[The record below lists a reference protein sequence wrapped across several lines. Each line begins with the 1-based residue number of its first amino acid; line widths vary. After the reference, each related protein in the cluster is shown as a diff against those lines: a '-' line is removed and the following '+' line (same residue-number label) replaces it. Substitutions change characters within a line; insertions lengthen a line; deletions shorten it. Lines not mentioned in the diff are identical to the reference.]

1 MKLSHALIAAAMA
14 ALLAGS
20 ALAGAFAARALE
32 RHNGSTA
39 STFMDTQRGHLSRLD
54 GASLPGRVVF
64 LGSSTFQGLDVSAV
78 TPFGLNLGLGGDTL
92 PGLVKRAEQYRAL
105 GEAHAVF
112 INIGLNDL
120 MQQCRLPDMPLSTL
134 LSLVPP
140 PTPVIVAGTQGVAPS
155 QHGERCSEQI
165 NTLVTRL
172 NQQFASVC
180 AQRHGCT
187 FVSHP
192 ITPGVDSPEIRQLQD
207 PDGIHLSAN
216 GYRVLIDRLRKVL
229 YTIEPALAAQA
240 PARS

>member
-1 MKLSHALIAAAMA
+1 MKLSHALIAATMA

-20 ALAGAFAARALE
+20 ALTGAFAARTLE
-32 RHNGSTA
+32 RQNGSTA
-39 STFMDTQRGHLSRLD
+39 ATFMDTQRGHLSRLD

-92 PGLVKRAEQYRAL
+92 PGLVERAAHYRAL
-105 GEAHAVF
+105 GEARAVF

-134 LSLVPP
+134 LSLIPP

-155 QHGERCSEQI
+155 QHGARCNGQI
-165 NTLVTRL
+165 NTLATDL
-172 NQQFASVC
+172 NQQFSTAC
-180 AQRHGCT
+180 TQRPGCT
-187 FVSHP
+187 FVPHP

-216 GYRVLIDRLRKVL
+216 GYRVFIDSLRKSL
-229 YTIEPALAAQA
+229 HTIESALAAQV